1 MLNLRKKRV
10 IIFDD
15 ETAILTLF
23 KRRFAQRGYE
33 VMMFQEPVICPVYED
48 SSDTCENIYPCADL
62 MFVDFKMPK
71 MNGVELLEH
80 QKQRG
85 CKLNAK
91 NKAIITGYVLEDY
104 MTRINDIGCALIRKP
119 FAFSEISSW
128 LSACEK
134 RIDLS
139 QRLGI
144 KRKEMR
150 YTTDIQI
157 LFKTDKH
164 DELLEGDIINLST
177 YGICLKIYKPLIV
190 GEVISINTNLPNSC
204 QSAYVQWIKKIER
217 DYFIAGLNC
226 CSTNISP

>member
-15 ETAILTLF
+15 ETAILTMLE
-23 KRRFAQRGYE
+23 RRFAQRGYE
-33 VMMFQEPVICPVYED
+33 VMMFEEPVICPVYED

-71 MNGVELLEH
+71 MNGIELLEH

-91 NKAIITGYVLEDY
+91 NKAIITGFIVDNYIN
-104 MTRINDIGCALIRKP
+104 RIKDIGCALIRKP

-134 RIDLS
+134 RVDLS

-144 KRKEMR
+144 KRKERR
-150 YTTDIQI
+150 YTTDIQV
-157 LFKTDKH
+157 LYKTEKQ

-177 YGICLKIYKPLIV
+177 YGICLKIYKPLFV
-190 GEVISINTNLPNSC
+190 GEVISIHTNLPNSC
-204 QSAYVQWIKKIER
+204 QSACVQWIKKIKR
-217 DYFIAGLNC
+217 DYYIAGLNC
-226 CSTNISP
+226 CRENNSP